1 MSSATKI
8 YGDQMDRL
16 WGSVEDISSEKVIS
30 VDDKQI
36 IRIGSLEFKALHTPG
51 HASHHIAWGFN
62 DIFTGDVAGAKIQ
75 TGLFFLLV
83 HHQILI

>member
-8 YGDQMDRL
+8 YGDEMDRL
-16 WGSVEDISSEKVIS
+16 WGSVKDIVRKVIS

-36 IRIGSLEFKALHTPG
+36 IRIGSLEFKALPPG

-62 DIFTGDVAGAKIQ
+62 DAIFTGDVAGAKIHN
-75 TGLFFLLV
+75 GPVLPAC
-83 HHQILI
+83 HRQILI